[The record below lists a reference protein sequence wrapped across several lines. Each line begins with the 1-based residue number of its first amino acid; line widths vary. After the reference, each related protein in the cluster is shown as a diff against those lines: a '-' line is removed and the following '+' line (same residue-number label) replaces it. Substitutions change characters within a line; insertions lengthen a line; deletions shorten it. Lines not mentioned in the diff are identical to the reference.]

1 MKRHPKLQAERQRLL
16 LHLEEQKNLVRD
28 DVQDLKNAARPLSI
42 VRNVIGQARNSFRD
56 NSLATQG
63 TRLALTLLPGAP
75 GRFLRRPLVAI
86 AAQIAV
92 PLLVRRFPEVV
103 HFVKENAPV
112 RKLKAGA
119 FRMLRHAVGNLRQRI
134 ARRREPL
141 LLM

>member
-16 LHLEEQKNLVRD
+16 VHLDEQKNLVRD
-28 DVQDLKNAARPLSI
+28 DIQELKNAARPFAMA
-42 VRNVIGQARNSFRD
+42 RKVIGEARASFLD

-75 GRFLRRPLVAI
+75 GRFLRRPLIAI
-86 AAQIAV
+86 AAQIAI
-92 PLLVRRFPEVV
+92 PLLMRRFPEAVE
-103 HFVKENAPV
+103 FVQEKAPV

-119 FRMLRHAVGNLRQRI
+119 FRAMRNVVGNLRKRI
-134 ARRREPL
+134 ARKRNPL